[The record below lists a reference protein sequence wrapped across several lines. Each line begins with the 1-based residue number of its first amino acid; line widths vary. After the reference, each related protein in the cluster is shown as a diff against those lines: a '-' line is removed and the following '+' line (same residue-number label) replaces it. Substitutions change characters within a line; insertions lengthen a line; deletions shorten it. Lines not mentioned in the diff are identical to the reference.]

1 MIVKKKTVLFI
12 IVSVLFFGRNLPAEQ
27 GALRLQALQ
36 VTSGEHAGNLLDGK
50 EQSGWQPA
58 GDPRLEGVLFRFED
72 STGVS
77 HVDITSCPGS
87 TDFDVIPFVNSVRGR
102 VSLVKGSAKIFL
114 SAKGDLSLRSLFLRF
129 NNAKAGAC
137 IGEVTFFRGRTR
149 LDVKPPRAARAG
161 VEVSSTLKPEA
172 AYHKS
177 YLFDQS
183 VDYGWVEGVAGL
195 GKGERITV
203 TFDKPQEITG
213 IQIYNGYQRSMDHF
227 HKNARVAG
235 LRVSADQGSV
245 TELAVPDRQGASV
258 LDWSSKGK
266 IKKLTLEIAKTKA
279 GTRYQDLV
287 ISELRFSDKNGYFT
301 IETDDQ
307 AKLSS
312 DLKKSLTN
320 QPMYSVMDRQYES
333 FCRLYSGSVVMA
345 EDRKL
350 SDFGLRKLRLRSNH
364 RFVYYSQIAAGD
376 EAKIVSESI
385 EGIWVPRSNL
395 GKQGPWSKVDLYA
408 RRQQIGQDIN
418 MNYEVITKNTKTRIV
433 GGSLRIARVEDLG
446 RKRLL
451 ELVRRWEKSPARFKV
466 ACKKDRISF
475 FGNNYSGDRDLC
487 RDDDRFTEIFNTLV
501 GGNAIVVEGMAITD
515 LFY

>member
-1 MIVKKKTVLFI
+1 MIVEKKAVLLV
-12 IVSVLFFGRNLPAEQ
+12 IVAMFFGRSLLAGQ
-27 GALRLQALQ
+27 DTLRLQALQ
-36 VTSGEHAGNLLDGK
+36 VTSGEDAGNLLDGK
-50 EQSGWQPA
+50 AQSGWQPA

-77 HVDITSCPGS
+77 HVEITSCPDS

-102 VSLVKGSAKIFL
+102 VSRVKGSAKIIL
-114 SAKGDLSLRSLFLRF
+114 SAKGELSLRSLFLRF

-137 IGEVTFFRGRTR
+137 IGEVTFFRGQKK

-213 IQIYNGYQRSMDHF
+213 IQIYNGYQRSRDHF
-227 HKNARVAG
+227 IKNARVAS
-235 LRVSADQGSV
+235 LKVSADQGPV
-245 TELAVPDRQGASV
+245 AELVVPDKQGPSV
-258 LDWSSKGK
+258 VDWSSKGR

-279 GTRYQDLV
+279 GKRYPDLV

-301 IETDDQ
+301 IGTDDQ

-312 DLKKSLTN
+312 ELKKSLAN
-320 QPMYSVMDRQYES
+320 QPLYSVMDRQYES
-333 FCRLYSGSVVMA
+333 FCRLYSGSAEIA

-364 RFVYYSQIAAGD
+364 RFVYYSQIAIGD

-385 EGIWVPRSNL
+385 EGIWVPRSNR
-395 GKQGPWSKVDLYA
+395 GKRGPWSRVDLYA
-408 RRQQIGQDIN
+408 RRQQTGQDISES
-418 MNYEVITKNTKTRIV
+418 YEVVTKNTKTRIV
-433 GGSLRIARVEDLG
+433 GGSLRIARIEDLG
-446 RKRLL
+446 PKRFLA
-451 ELVRRWEKSPARFKV
+451 LVRKWAKSPAGFKM
-466 ACKKDRISF
+466 ACGKNRISY
-475 FGNNYSGDRDLC
+475 FGYNNGGNCNLC
-487 RDDDRFTEIFNTLV
+487 HEGEKFTEIYKTLV
-501 GGNAIVVEGMAITD
+501 GRNAIVVEGKAITD
-515 LFY
+515 LFF